1 MRIHNGRGACLA
13 GAVVTDT
20 IRPGVVQLATG
31 AWFDPLDPAEI
42 GSLDKHGN
50 PNVLTLD
57 KGTSKLAQCSSAQ
70 TALVEVERFAGQAA
84 SDHRFRA
91 PGLRAVTC
99 LGGCSS
105 PRTRSGIW
113 LYMVVWLGMVKVTFT
128 LDDQTVDRLRR
139 TAARLARPQSYV
151 VREAIK
157 EYEARSTKLS
167 DEERARMLAIL
178 DRIVQE
184 PPTRTAAEVD
194 RELDEIRAAR
204 RRWGRHKASR
214 RPS

>member
-1 MRIHNGRGACLA
+1 
-13 GAVVTDT
+13 
-20 IRPGVVQLATG
+20 
-31 AWFDPLDPAEI
+31 
-42 GSLDKHGN
+42 
-50 PNVLTLD
+50 
-57 KGTSKLAQCSSAQ
+57 
-70 TALVEVERFAGQAA
+70 
-84 SDHRFRA
+84 
-91 PGLRAVTC
+91 
-99 LGGCSS
+99 
-105 PRTRSGIW
+105 
-113 LYMVVWLGMVKVTFT
+113 MVVWLGMVKVTFT
-128 LDDQTVDRLRR
+128 LDNETVDRLRR

-167 DEERARMLAIL
+167 DEERSRMLAIL

>member
-1 MRIHNGRGACLA
+1 
-13 GAVVTDT
+13 
-20 IRPGVVQLATG
+20 
-31 AWFDPLDPAEI
+31 
-42 GSLDKHGN
+42 
-50 PNVLTLD
+50 
-57 KGTSKLAQCSSAQ
+57 
-70 TALVEVERFAGQAA
+70 
-84 SDHRFRA
+84 
-91 PGLRAVTC
+91 
-99 LGGCSS
+99 
-105 PRTRSGIW
+105 
-113 LYMVVWLGMVKVTFT
+113 MVVWFGMVKVTFT

-178 DRIVQE
+178 DRIVEE

-194 RELDEIRAAR
+194 RELDEIRAGR

-214 RPS
+214 RRS